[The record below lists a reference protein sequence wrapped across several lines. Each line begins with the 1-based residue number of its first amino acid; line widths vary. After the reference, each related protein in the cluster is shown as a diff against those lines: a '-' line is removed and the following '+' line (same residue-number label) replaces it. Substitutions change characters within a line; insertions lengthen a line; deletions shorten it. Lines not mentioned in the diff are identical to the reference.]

1 MSGNVI
7 GFIIW
12 VIVAFIIIGMGINA
26 FFSKKSVP
34 FGFWANIKPFP
45 VKDTKG
51 YNHAIGKLFII
62 YGLILI
68 VLGLPM
74 LKGQNTPYI
83 LLSIL
88 GVMIETIVIMIIY
101 SLCVEA
107 KYRG

>member
-1 MSGNVI
+1 MSGNII

-12 VIVAFIIIGMGINA
+12 VIVALIIIGMGINA

-45 VKDTKG
+45 VKDIKG
-51 YNHAIGKLFII
+51 YNRAIGKLFII

-74 LKGQNTPYI
+74 LNGQNTPYI
-83 LLSIL
+83 LMSIL